1 MVSLHYNI
9 TKEDYISFYTHVFWE
24 EGKKKRR
31 LNFLKQGGFL
41 IVFLIVLYFA
51 GGMGSFNNFSIAIYA
66 LIFVSTLLPLI
77 SGKASIIRNA
87 EKITENPENSSLFT
101 EYHLTA
107 TDAEMIIKNT
117 FTETKYFWKA
127 FIKKTET
134 DTHYFLFENSLQA
147 IIIPKSVCKS
157 EQEKLALKKIL
168 SRNLSMDAEFN
179 QILT

>member
-1 MVSLHYNI
+1 MVSLQYII

-41 IVFLIVLYFA
+41 IAFLFVLYFA

-66 LIFVSTLLPLI
+66 FIFISTLLPLLT
-77 SGKASIIRNA
+77 GKSSIIKSA
-87 EKITENPENSSLFT
+87 ERIAENPENSSLFT

-107 TDAEMIIKNT
+107 TDADLVIKNSI
-117 FTETKYFWKA
+117 TETKYLWKA
-127 FIKKTET
+127 IIKKTET
-134 DTHYFLFENSLQA
+134 NTHYFLFENSMQA
-147 IIIPKSVCKS
+147 IIIPKSACKS
-157 EQEKLALKKIL
+157 EEEKLALRKIL

>member
-1 MVSLHYNI
+1 MVSLHYTI

-51 GGMGSFNNFSIAIYA
+51 GGMGSFNNFS
-66 LIFVSTLLPLI
+66 LLPLI

-157 EQEKLALKKIL
+157 EEEKLALKKIL